1 MAYFYFK
8 SITHHQNT
16 ITLLFHKSTVLLFNS
31 FVNNIYS
38 SIAKTQKL
46 FYFVLKI
53 ASIRYMDSL
62 YLIAHDYTKY
72 IQQHESLRFPL

>member
-8 SITHHQNT
+8 SITNQQDT
-16 ITLLFHKSTVLLFNS
+16 IARLLHESAILLFNS

-72 IQQHESLRFPL
+72 IQ